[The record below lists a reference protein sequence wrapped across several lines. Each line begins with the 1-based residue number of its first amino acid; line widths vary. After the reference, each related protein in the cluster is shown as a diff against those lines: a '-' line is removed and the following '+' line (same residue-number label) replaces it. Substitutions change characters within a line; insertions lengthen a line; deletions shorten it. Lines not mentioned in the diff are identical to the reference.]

1 VGFKLKELGAGSKMA
16 MLFSALPSHRTRDN
30 GHKLEHRKF
39 HTNMRENLF
48 ILRLTEY
55 WNRLL
60 REVVESPFLEIF
72 QTHVDTFLCNRLS

>member
-1 VGFKLKELGAGSKMA
+1 MA

-30 GHKLEHRKF
+30 GHILKHRKF
-39 HTNMRENLF
+39 HKNMRENLF

-72 QTHVDTFLCNRLS
+72 QTHVDTFLCNLLS